1 MSLLNILLLSPLIS
15 SILIFLIN
23 TLFKSPKQYIY
34 TFLALAGSGVS
45 AVLALYVSYQSYFEA
60 KVFTSKLFTWLDIGD
75 FVIEVGLRADA
86 LGSFMILFVAP
97 VSFLI
102 HVYATGYM
110 DKDKSYGRF
119 FAYFNI
125 FVFFMLLLV
134 LANNPIVMF
143 IGWEGVGLASYALI
157 GFYFQDIKNTYAGNK
172 AFIVNRVGDFGFLSA
187 LMLLFLEIG
196 SGGFSFDII
205 FYNINIIDS
214 GMLTLIAFL
223 LFVGAMG
230 KSAQIP
236 LFVWL
241 PDAMAG
247 PTPVSALI
255 HAATMVTAGVYMIA
269 RFAPLYNMT
278 LDVSLLIA
286 YIGAFSALF
295 SAVVASRQYDIKKI
309 LAYST
314 MSQLGFMFMALGV
327 GAYSSGLFHMFTHA
341 FFKALLFMGAGAIIV
356 AFHHKQDIRELR
368 GVQSR
373 ALFIMMLIASLTI
386 SAIPPLSAFFSKD
399 AIMAALF
406 GSGHIE
412 IFAIAL
418 VASLLTPFY
427 MFRMVFV
434 VFFSHTKQSG
444 KKSPKAMIY
453 PMIILTLL
461 SVIAG
466 VMNMPEIFGGSLSV
480 THWLLISDAM
490 YEIPHPE
497 GTSSLLLTAH
507 AIEIILMSVNTL
519 LIMGV
524 IFYTYKKYAYTDF
537 IMKENDKS
545 IIANKFYIDE
555 IYNTIIVKPLHTV
568 SSFIDKKISNT
579 VIDNSIN
586 ESAFAY
592 VKLGKLVSYV
602 ENGNVRFY
610 ALYILLGVVSGF
622 IYLYLLLGAAL

>member
-1 MSLLNILLLSPLIS
+1 MNTLNILLLAPLFS
-15 SILIFLIN
+15 AVLIFLIN
-23 TLFKSPKQYIY
+23 TFFKNPKQYIY
-34 TFLALAGSGVS
+34 TILALAGSGIS

-60 KVFTSKLFTWLDIGD
+60 KVFSSELFTWLDIGD
-75 FVIEVGLRADA
+75 FVIEVGLKADA

-110 DKDKSYGRF
+110 DKDESYGRF

-134 LANNPIVMF
+134 LADNPIIMF
-143 IGWEGVGLASYALI
+143 IGWEGVGLTSYALI
-157 GFYFQDIKNTYAGNK
+157 GFYFHDITNTYAGNK

-187 LMLLFLEIG
+187 LMLLFIEIG
-196 SGGFSFDII
+196 SGGFSFEDI
-205 FYNINIIDS
+205 FYHIGAIDS

-255 HAATMVTAGVYMIA
+255 HAATMVTAGVYMVA

-278 LDVSLLIA
+278 LDVSLFIA
-286 YIGAFSALF
+286 YVGAFSALF

-327 GAYSSGLFHMFTHA
+327 GAYSTGLFHMFTHA
-341 FFKALLFMGAGAIIV
+341 FFKALLFMAAGAIIV
-356 AFHHKQDIRELR
+356 AYHHKQDIRELR

-373 ALFIMMLIASLTI
+373 AIFVMMVIASLTI

-399 AIMAALF
+399 AIMGALF
-406 GSGHIE
+406 ASGHFE

-418 VASLLTPFY
+418 VASLLTPYY

-434 VFFSHTKQSG
+434 VFFSYTKQSG
-444 KKSPKAMIY
+444 ERSSNSMIY

-461 SVIAG
+461 SVVAG
-466 VMNMPEIFGGSLSV
+466 VMNIPEIFGGSSSV
-480 THWLLISDAM
+480 THWLLLPDAI
-490 YEIPHPE
+490 YEIPH
-497 GTSSLLLTAH
+497 AK
-507 AIEIILMSVNTL
+507 EIVLMSVNTL
-519 LIMGV
+519 LILGV
-524 IFYTYKKYAYTDF
+524 IFYTYKKYAYTDA
-537 IMKENDKS
+537 IMHENKNS
-545 IIANKFYIDE
+545 IVANKFYIDE
-555 IYNTIIVKPLHTV
+555 IYGVIIVKPLHVIST
-568 SSFIDKKISNT
+568 FIDKKISNKA
-579 VIDNSIN
+579 IDNSIN

-592 VKLGKLVSYV
+592 AKLGKLVSYV

-610 ALYILLGVVSGF
+610 ALYILLGVVGGF
-622 IYLYLLLGAAL
+622 VYLYWLLGAAL